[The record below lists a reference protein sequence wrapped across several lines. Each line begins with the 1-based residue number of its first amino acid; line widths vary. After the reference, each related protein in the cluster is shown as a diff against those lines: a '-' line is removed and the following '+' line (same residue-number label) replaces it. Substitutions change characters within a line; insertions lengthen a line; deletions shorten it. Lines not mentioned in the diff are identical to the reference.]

1 MRILILNPNTTE
13 AVTSLMLDAGRAVAS
28 PGVEVEAITAP
39 RGFPYIAS
47 RAEAQIG
54 GAIALEMLA
63 ETEGPFDAAI
73 LAAFGD
79 PGLLGARELFDF
91 PVIGVSEAAMLTAC
105 MLGGQFLIV
114 TFASAL
120 CGWYRDCV
128 AMHRLESRCAGVV
141 ALDRSFGSLE
151 DARETNWPALV
162 DLANQAIAER
172 DADVAILAGAPLAGL
187 ANARARS
194 HPRARRRSGRGR
206 GEAGRGARR
215 ACGRPKPL
223 WAVSGVQRPRPSTGL
238 SPQLDCAIGRPR
250 RDERRID
257 GAAIGP
263 CDHSWRKATRS
274 DAISAVRHPTSRL
287 RA

>member
-13 AVTSLMLDAGRAVAS
+13 AVTSLMLEAGRAVAS
-28 PGVEVEAITAP
+28 PGVEVDAITAP

-63 ETEGPFDAAI
+63 ETEGRFDAAI

-79 PGLLGARELFDF
+79 PGLFGARELFDF

-151 DARETNWPALV
+151 DARETNWQALV
-162 DLANQAIAER
+162 DLANEAIAER

-187 ANARARS
+187 ATRARDLI
-194 HPRARRRSGRGR
+194 RAPVVDPVAAAVKQAEALIALRTTKASLGSFRRP
-206 GEAGRGARR
+206 A
-215 ACGRPKPL
+215 PK
-223 WAVSGVQRPRPSTGL
+223 ASTGL
-238 SPQLDCAIGRPR
+238 SPKLSAYW
-250 RDERRID
+250 E
-257 GAAIGP
+257 AAQ
-263 CDHSWRKATRS
+263 
-274 DAISAVRHPTSRL
+274 
-287 RA
+287 

>member
-1 MRILILNPNTTE
+1 MRILILNPNTTK

-28 PGVEVEAITAP
+28 PGVEVEAITAA

-63 ETEGPFDAAI
+63 ETQGFDAAI

-79 PGLLGARELFDF
+79 PGLFGARELFDF

-151 DARETNWPALV
+151 DARETNWLALV
-162 DLANQAIAER
+162 DLSNKAVAER

-187 ANARARS
+187 ATRARDLIHVPVIDPVAAAVKQAEALVALRTIKAS
-194 HPRARRRSGRGR
+194 PSSFRRPAS
-206 GEAGRGARR
+206 EA
-215 ACGRPKPL
+215 
-223 WAVSGVQRPRPSTGL
+223 STGL
-238 SPQLDCAIGRPR
+238 SPKLAVYW
-250 RDERRID
+250 E
-257 GAAIGP
+257 AAQ
-263 CDHSWRKATRS
+263 
-274 DAISAVRHPTSRL
+274 
-287 RA
+287 

>member
-1 MRILILNPNTTE
+1 MRILILNPNTTK
-13 AVTSLMLDAGRAVAS
+13 AVTALMLDAGRAVAS
-28 PGVEVEAITAP
+28 PGVEVEAITAS

-63 ETEGPFDAAI
+63 ETKGFDAAI
-73 LAAFGD
+73 VAAFGD
-79 PGLLGARELFDF
+79 PGLFGARELFDF

-151 DARETNWPALV
+151 DARETNWSALV
-162 DLANQAIAER
+162 GLANEAIAER

-187 ANARARS
+187 ATRARDLIRVPVIDPVAAAVKQAEALVALRTIKATLS
-194 HPRARRRSGRGR
+194 SFRRP
-206 GEAGRGARR
+206 A
-215 ACGRPKPL
+215 PK
-223 WAVSGVQRPRPSTGL
+223 ATTGL
-238 SPQLDCAIGRPR
+238 TTELTTYW
-250 RDERRID
+250 E
-257 GAAIGP
+257 AAQ
-263 CDHSWRKATRS
+263 
-274 DAISAVRHPTSRL
+274 
-287 RA
+287 

>member
-13 AVTSLMLDAGRAVAS
+13 AVTALMLDAGRAVAS
-28 PGVEVEAITAP
+28 PSVELAAITAP

-63 ETEGPFDAAI
+63 EAEGYDAAI

-162 DLANQAIAER
+162 ELANEAIAER
-172 DADVAILAGAPLAGL
+172 GADVAILAGAPLAGL
-187 ANARARS
+187 ANRARDLIHVPVVDPVAAAVKQAEALVALRTS
-194 HPRARRRSGRGR
+194 KASVGSFRRP
-206 GEAGRGARR
+206 A
-215 ACGRPKPL
+215 PK
-223 WAVSGVQRPRPSTGL
+223 ATTGL
-238 SPQLDCAIGRPR
+238 SPRL
-250 RDERRID
+250 
-257 GAAIGP
+257 AAYWEAAP
-263 CDHSWRKATRS
+263 
-274 DAISAVRHPTSRL
+274 
-287 RA
+287 

>member
-13 AVTSLMLDAGRAVAS
+13 AVTALMLDAGRAVAS
-28 PGVEVEAITAP
+28 PGVEVDAITAP

-63 ETEGPFDAAI
+63 ETKGVDAAI

-79 PGLLGARELFDF
+79 PGLFGARELFDF

-128 AMHRLESRCAGVV
+128 ATHRLESRCAGVV

-151 DARETNWPALV
+151 EVRETNWLALV
-162 DLANQAIAER
+162 DLANTAIVER
-172 DADVAILAGAPLAGL
+172 EADVAILAGAPLAGL
-187 ANARARS
+187 ATRARDLIRVPVIDPVAAAVKQAEALVALRTTKAFAS
-194 HPRARRRSGRGR
+194 SFRRP
-206 GEAGRGARR
+206 A
-215 ACGRPKPL
+215 PK
-223 WAVSGVQRPRPSTGL
+223 ASTGL
-238 SPQLDCAIGRPR
+238 SPML
-250 RDERRID
+250 
-257 GAAIGP
+257 AAY
-263 CDHSWRKATRS
+263 WEAAR
-274 DAISAVRHPTSRL
+274 
-287 RA
+287 

>member
-13 AVTSLMLDAGRAVAS
+13 AVTALMLDAGRAVAS
-28 PGVEVEAITAP
+28 PGVELAAITAP

-63 ETEGPFDAAI
+63 ETEGVDAAI

-128 AMHRLESRCAGVV
+128 AMHRLESRCVGVV

-151 DARETNWPALV
+151 DARETNWTALV
-162 DLANQAIAER
+162 DLANEAIAER

-187 ANARARS
+187 ATRARDLIRVPVIDPVAAAVKQAEALVALRTIKGS
-194 HPRARRRSGRGR
+194 VGSFRRPP
-206 GEAGRGARR
+206 
-215 ACGRPKPL
+215 PK
-223 WAVSGVQRPRPSTGL
+223 ASTGL
-238 SPQLDCAIGRPR
+238 TPKL
-250 RDERRID
+250 
-257 GAAIGP
+257 AAY
-263 CDHSWRKATRS
+263 WEAAR
-274 DAISAVRHPTSRL
+274 
-287 RA
+287 

>member
-13 AVTSLMLDAGRAVAS
+13 AVTSLMLAAGRAVAS
-28 PGVEVEAITAP
+28 PGVEVDAITAP
-39 RGFPYIAS
+39 LGFPYIAS

-63 ETEGPFDAAI
+63 ETKGFDAAI

-151 DARETNWPALV
+151 EARETNWLALV
-162 DLANQAIAER
+162 DLANKAIAGR

-187 ANARARS
+187 ATRARDLIRVPVIDPIAAAVKQAEALIALRTIKAS
-194 HPRARRRSGRGR
+194 QSSFRRP
-206 GEAGRGARR
+206 A
-215 ACGRPKPL
+215 PK
-223 WAVSGVQRPRPSTGL
+223 ATTGL
-238 SPQLDCAIGRPR
+238 SAKLSAYW
-250 RDERRID
+250 E
-257 GAAIGP
+257 AAE
-263 CDHSWRKATRS
+263 
-274 DAISAVRHPTSRL
+274 
-287 RA
+287 